1 MFDIVGRSPFSFMTF
16 GRCTDAL
23 RQSALPSF
31 PSVLPAECNP
41 QRALASLNC
50 VGILVL
56 AYPLE
61 DCYADTYQE
70 DVPADN
76 NHDWVPSLLTGALYI
91 SQPAGSV

>member
-1 MFDIVGRSPFSFMTF
+1 M
-16 GRCTDAL
+16 
-23 RQSALPSF
+23 
-31 PSVLPAECNP
+31 
-41 QRALASLNC
+41 
-50 VGILVL
+50 LVL

-70 DVPADN
+70 DVPGND